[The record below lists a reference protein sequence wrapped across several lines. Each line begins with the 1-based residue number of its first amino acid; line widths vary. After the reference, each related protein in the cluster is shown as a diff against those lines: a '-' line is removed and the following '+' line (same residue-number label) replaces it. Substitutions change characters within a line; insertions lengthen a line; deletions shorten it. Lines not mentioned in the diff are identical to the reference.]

1 MEDERSNVLKK
12 KSTDVKECEQ
22 KNVRL
27 IMNTWVKQGGLLRVR

>member
-1 MEDERSNVLKK
+1 MKK

-27 IMNTWVKQGGLLRVR
+27 IMNTWVNREAY